1 LKNKTVII
9 RLVDGIG
16 IDKFANGYLIDGT
29 PVKRKFY
36 NGRLC
41 YVHKNKRVGYK
52 TLKNSPPIKLIIEET
67 LPF

>member
-1 LKNKTVII
+1 MKRQTVII

-16 IDKFANGYLIDGT
+16 IDKFAKGYLVDGT

-52 TLKNSPPIKLIIEET
+52 TLKNSTPIKLIIEED